1 MRYYPIFLNLTDQL
15 SIIVGGGTIAEGKV
29 TGLLEADAKVLVI
42 APEVTPAMRE
52 LAESG
57 RVTWEQRAYR
67 DGDLEGA
74 AIAISATD
82 DPEVNHQVWAE
93 ANRRGIL
100 INVVDDVPY
109 CNFIAPA
116 LVRRGDITLAIS
128 TNGKMP
134 ALAAHMRREM
144 DKTFGDDYLKLL
156 EMTAPLRVELGTKN
170 LPYKTRQQ
178 LWRKLFEE
186 TELLS
191 LIRQD
196 KEEAAQALAREVLG
210 L

>member
-15 SIIVGGGTIAEGKV
+15 SVIVGGGTIAEGKV

-42 APEVTPAMRE
+42 APEVTPAMQE

-57 RVTWEQRAYR
+57 RFVWEQRTYR

-116 LVRRGDITLAIS
+116 IVRRGDITLAIS

-144 DKTFGDDYLKLL
+144 DKTFGDEYLQLL
-156 EMTAPLRVELGTKN
+156 EMTSPMRVELGAKH
-170 LPYKTRQQ
+170 LPYTTRQQ

-186 TELLS
+186 TELIHLV
-191 LIRQD
+191 RQGE
-196 KEEAAQALAREVLG
+196 EEAARKLAREVLG

>member
-1 MRYYPIFLNLTDQL
+1 MRYYPVFLDLTDKL

-29 TGLLEADAKVLVI
+29 TGLLEADAKVVVI
-42 APEVTPAMRE
+42 APEVTPVLRA

-57 RVTWEQRAYR
+57 KVAWEQRPYH

-82 DPEVNHQVWAE
+82 DPQVNHQVWDE

-116 LVRRGDITLAIS
+116 IVRRGDITIAIS

-144 DKTFGDDYLKLL
+144 DKSFGDEYLQLL
-156 EMTAPLRVELGTKN
+156 EMTSPMRVELGAKH
-170 LPYKTRQQ
+170 LPYTTRQK
-178 LWRKLFEE
+178 LWRKLFDE
-186 TELLS
+186 TELIDLV
-191 LIRQD
+191 RKGD
-196 KEEAAQALAREVLG
+196 EETARKLAREVLG

>member
-1 MRYYPIFLNLTDQL
+1 MRYYPIFLNLTDKL
-15 SIIVGGGTIAEGKV
+15 AIIVGGGGIAEGKV
-29 TGLLEADAKVLVI
+29 TGFLEADAKVLVI
-42 APEVTPAMRE
+42 APEVTPVMQE

-57 RVTWEQRAYR
+57 RVTWEQRTYR

-82 DPEVNHQVWAE
+82 DPEVNHQVWDE

-144 DKTFGDDYLKLL
+144 DKTFGDEYLQLL
-156 EMTAPLRVELGTKN
+156 EMTSPLRVELGAKR
-170 LPYKTRQQ
+170 LPYTVRQQ

-186 TELLS
+186 TELINLV
-191 LIRQD
+191 RQGE
-196 KEEAAQALAREVLG
+196 EEAARTLAREVLG

>member
-1 MRYYPIFLNLTDQL
+1 MRYYPIFLNLTNQL
-15 SIIVGGGTIAEGKV
+15 SIIIGGGTIAEGKV

-42 APEVTPAMRE
+42 APEVTPAMKE

-57 RVTWEQRAYR
+57 RVTWEQRTYR

-82 DPEVNHQVWAE
+82 DPEVNHRVWDE

-116 LVRRGDITLAIS
+116 IVRRGDITLAIS

-144 DKTFGDDYLKLL
+144 DKTFGDEYLQLL
-156 EMTAPLRVELGTKN
+156 EMTSPMRVELGAKK
-170 LPYKTRQQ
+170 LPYTTRQQ

-186 TELLS
+186 TELINLV
-191 LIRQD
+191 RQGEE
-196 KEEAAQALAREVLG
+196 EEARKLAREVLG

>member
-1 MRYYPIFLNLTDQL
+1 MRYYPVFLNLTNQL

-29 TGLLEADAKVLVI
+29 TGLLEADAKVRII
-42 APEVTPAMRE
+42 APEVTPVMRE

-57 RVTWEQRAYR
+57 KVTWEQRTYR

-82 DPEVNHQVWAE
+82 DPEVNHQVWEE

-144 DKTFGDDYLKLL
+144 DKTFGDEYLQLL
-156 EMTAPLRVELGTKN
+156 EMTSPMRVELGTKK
-170 LPYKTRQQ
+170 LPYTTRQQ

-186 TELLS
+186 TEMIDLV
-191 LIRQD
+191 RQGE
-196 KEEAAQALAREVLG
+196 EEAARKLAREVLG

>member
-1 MRYYPIFLNLTDQL
+1 MRYYPVFLDLTDKL

-29 TGLLEADAKVLVI
+29 TGLLEADAKIVII
-42 APEVTPAMRE
+42 APEVTPVLRA

-57 RVTWEQRAYR
+57 KVAWEQRAYR

-74 AIAISATD
+74 SIAISATD
-82 DPEVNHQVWAE
+82 DPQVNHQVWDE

-100 INVVDDVPY
+100 VNVVDDVPY

-116 LVRRGDITLAIS
+116 IVRRGDITIAIS

-144 DKTFGDDYLKLL
+144 DKSFGNEYLQLL
-156 EMTAPLRVELGTKN
+156 EMTSPMRVELGAKH
-170 LPYKTRQQ
+170 LPYTIRQK
-178 LWRKLFEE
+178 LWRKLFDE
-186 TELLS
+186 TELIDLV
-191 LIRQD
+191 RKGD
-196 KEEAAQALAREVLG
+196 EETARKLAREVLG

>member
-1 MRYYPIFLNLTDQL
+1 MRYYPIYLNLTDKR

-29 TGLLEADAKVLVI
+29 TSLLEADAQVVII
-42 APEVTPAMRE
+42 APEVTPAIRE
-52 LAESG
+52 LAESEKI
-57 RVTWEQRAYR
+57 TWEQRAYR

-82 DPEVNHQVWAE
+82 DPEVNHQVWDE
-93 ANRRGIL
+93 AHRRGIL

-116 LVRRGDITLAIS
+116 IVRRGDITIAIS

-144 DKTFGDDYLKLL
+144 DKSFGDEYLQLL
-156 EMTAPLRVELGTKN
+156 EMTSPMRVELGTKH
-170 LPYKTRQQ
+170 LPYTTRQK

-186 TELLS
+186 TELID
-191 LIRQD
+191 LIRQGD
-196 KEEAAQALAREVLG
+196 EEAARKLAREVLG

>member
-1 MRYYPIFLNLTDQL
+1 MRYYPIFLNLTNEL
-15 SIIVGGGTIAEGKV
+15 SVVVGGGTIAEGKV
-29 TGLLEADAKVLVI
+29 TALLEADAKVQVI
-42 APEVTPAMRE
+42 SPEVTPTLQE
-52 LAESG
+52 LAENG
-57 RVTWEQRAYR
+57 TITWEQRAYL
-67 DGDLEGA
+67 DGDLTGA

-82 DPEVNHQVWAE
+82 DPEVNHRVWDE
-93 ANRRGIL
+93 AKRRGIL

-116 LVRRGDITLAIS
+116 IVRRGDITLAIS

-144 DKTFGDDYLKLL
+144 DKSFGDEYLRLL
-156 EMTAPLRVELGTKN
+156 DLTAPLRVELNAKH
-170 LPYKTRQQ
+170 LPYTTRQQ

-186 TELLS
+186 TELIPL
-191 LIRQD
+191 LRQGED
-196 KEEAAQALAREVLG
+196 AAAEKLAREVLG

>member
-1 MRYYPIFLNLTDQL
+1 MHYYPIYLNLTNKR

-29 TGLLEADAKVLVI
+29 TGLLEADAKVVII
-42 APEVTPAMRE
+42 APEVTPTVRE

-57 RVTWEQRAYR
+57 KIVWEQRAYH

-82 DPEVNHQVWAE
+82 DPEVNHQVWDE

-116 LVRRGDITLAIS
+116 IVRRGDITIALS

-144 DKTFGDDYLKLL
+144 DKSFGDEYLQLL
-156 EMTAPLRVELGTKN
+156 EITTPMRVELGAKHLAYT
-170 LPYKTRQQ
+170 TRQQ

-186 TELLS
+186 TEMINLV
-191 LIRQD
+191 RQGD
-196 KEEAAQALAREVLG
+196 EEAARKLAREVLG

>member
-1 MRYYPIFLNLTDQL
+1 MRYYPIYLNLTDKR
-15 SIIVGGGTIAEGKV
+15 SIVVGGGTIAEGKV
-29 TGLLEADAKVLVI
+29 NGLLEADAKVVVI
-42 APEVTPAMRE
+42 APEVTLGVRK

-57 RVTWEQRAYR
+57 KVIWEQRVYR

-82 DPEVNHQVWAE
+82 DPQINHQVWEE
-93 ANRRGIL
+93 ADRRGIL

-116 LVRRGDITLAIS
+116 IVRRGDITLAIS

-134 ALAAHMRREM
+134 ALSAHLRREM
-144 DKTFGDDYLKLL
+144 ERTFGEEYVRAL
-156 EMTAPLRVELGTKN
+156 EMTTPMREELGEQHLDYTV
-170 LPYKTRQQ
+170 RQR

-186 TELLS
+186 TDMINLL
-191 LIRQD
+191 RKGD
-196 KEEAAQALAREVLG
+196 DEAARKLAREVLG

>member
-1 MRYYPIFLNLTDQL
+1 MRYYPIFLNLTNEL
-15 SIIVGGGTIAEGKV
+15 SVVVGGGTIAEGKV
-29 TGLLEADAKVLVI
+29 TALLEADARVLVI
-42 APEVTPAMRE
+42 APEITPALQE
-52 LAESG
+52 LVENG
-57 RVTWEQRAYR
+57 TITWEQRSYL
-67 DGDLEGA
+67 DGDLAGA

-82 DPEVNHQVWAE
+82 DPEVNHRVWDE
-93 ANRRGIL
+93 AKQRGIL

-116 LVRRGDITLAIS
+116 IVRRGDITLAIS

-144 DKTFGDDYLKLL
+144 DKSFGDEYLRLL
-156 EMTAPLRVELGTKN
+156 DLTAPLRVELNAKH
-170 LPYKTRQQ
+170 LPYTTRQQ

-186 TELLS
+186 TELIPL
-191 LIRQD
+191 LRQGED
-196 KEEAAQALAREVLG
+196 AAAEKLAREVLG

>member
-1 MRYYPIFLNLTDQL
+1 MRYYPIYLNLTDKL

-29 TGLLEADAKVLVI
+29 TSLLEADAKVVII
-42 APEVTPAMRE
+42 APEVTPAVRA
-52 LAESG
+52 LAENG
-57 RVTWEQRAYR
+57 KITWEQRTYH

-82 DPEVNHQVWAE
+82 SPEINHQVWDE

-116 LVRRGDITLAIS
+116 IVRRGDITIAIS

-144 DKTFGDDYLKLL
+144 DKSFGDEYLQLL
-156 EMTAPLRVELGTKN
+156 EITTPMRAELGAKHLDYTI
-170 LPYKTRQQ
+170 RQK

-186 TELLS
+186 TEVIDLV
-191 LIRQD
+191 RQGD
-196 KEEAAQALAREVLG
+196 EEAARKLAREVLG

>member
-1 MRYYPIFLNLTDQL
+1 MRYYPVFLNLTNQL
-15 SIIVGGGTIAEGKV
+15 SIIIGGGTIAEGKV
-29 TGLLEADAKVLVI
+29 TGLLEADAKVLII
-42 APEVTPAMRE
+42 APEVTPVMQE

-57 RVTWEQRAYR
+57 RVTWEQRTYR

-82 DPEVNHQVWAE
+82 SPEVNHQVWDE

-144 DKTFGDDYLKLL
+144 DKSFGDEYLRLL
-156 EMTAPLRVELGTKN
+156 EMTSPMRVELGAKR
-170 LPYKTRQQ
+170 LPYTVRQQ

-186 TELLS
+186 TEVINLV
-191 LIRQD
+191 RQGE
-196 KEEAAQALAREVLG
+196 EEAARALAREVLG

>member
-1 MRYYPIFLNLTDQL
+1 MRYYPIFLNLTNEL
-15 SIIVGGGTIAEGKV
+15 SVVVGGGAIAEGKV
-29 TGLLEADAKVLVI
+29 TALLEADAKVQVI
-42 APEVTPAMRE
+42 APEVTPALQE
-52 LAESG
+52 LAENG
-57 RVTWEQRAYR
+57 TITWEQRTYL
-67 DGDLEGA
+67 DGDLTGA

-82 DPEVNHQVWAE
+82 DPEVNHRVWDE
-93 ANRRGIL
+93 AKRRGIL

-116 LVRRGDITLAIS
+116 IVRRGDITLAIS

-144 DKTFGDDYLKLL
+144 DKSFGDEYLRLL
-156 EMTAPLRVELGTKN
+156 DLTAPLRVELNAKH
-170 LPYKTRQQ
+170 LPYTTRQQ

-186 TELLS
+186 TELIPL
-191 LIRQD
+191 LRQGED
-196 KEEAAQALAREVLG
+196 TAAEKLAREVLG